1 MQRSIKVQLAKNAL
15 FICTPGWTKSL
26 LIQGKSWSESV
37 APPPRGSPHRLPAR
51 HIYLRWERQPEA
63 TAVRHFGWSPKQQP
77 RVIPPVGR
85 LFCNLLLS
93 CSHNISNRTLI
104 CDQSSEESSAH
115 LLKSLSSDDQK
126 AWEIFQKV
134 WISKTSPKQTKI
146 HNKPLTMCWLQ
157 CCISCLIL
165 PGSNGNSLFPQYLQ
179 HLYSTSKLPP
189 TTAHNTQKLPLWVHL
204 SFKGGTH
211 THCLCSKPPWWLC
224 LQTWLAGLRWTG
236 GSRTW
241 LLQVLAWS

>member
-1 MQRSIKVQLAKNAL
+1 MQRSIKVQLTKNAL

-134 WISKTSPKQTKI
+134 WISKTSPKQTK
-146 HNKPLTMCWLQ
+146 KTQ
-157 CCISCLIL
+157 
-165 PGSNGNSLFPQYLQ
+165 Q
-179 HLYSTSKLPP
+179 
-189 TTAHNTQKLPLWVHL
+189 TTDN
-204 SFKGGTH
+204 
-211 THCLCSKPPWWLC
+211 
-224 LQTWLAGLRWTG
+224 
-236 GSRTW
+236 
-241 LLQVLAWS
+241 VLAAVLHQLPHPAWFQWKFPFSPVPSASLLNLQAPSHNCPQHTKAATLGSPQF

>member
-1 MQRSIKVQLAKNAL
+1 MQRSIKVQLTKNAL

-134 WISKTSPKQTKI
+134 WISKTSPKQTKKNTTN
-146 HNKPLTMCWLQ
+146 HWQ
-157 CCISCLIL
+157 CVDCSAASAASSCLVPMEIPFFPSTFSISTQPPSSL
-165 PGSNGNSLFPQYLQ
+165 PQL
-179 HLYSTSKLPP
+179 P
-189 TTAHNTQKLPLWVHL
+189 TTHKSCHSGFTSVLREEH
-204 SFKGGTH
+204 TH
-211 THCLCSKPPWWLC
+211 TVCVQNPPGDYACKLGWQDWDG
-224 LQTWLAGLRWTG
+224 QG
-236 GSRTW
+236 GPA
-241 LLQVLAWS
+241 LDCYKF